1 MKIFWAQETLR
12 TKILEN
18 DVLQKFNN
26 EVDITENRYQVQ
38 FPY

>member
-1 MKIFWAQETLR
+1 MKIFWAHETLGA
-12 TKILEN
+12 KILEN
-18 DVLQKFNN
+18 EVLKKFNN